1 MKTTSVQT
9 NFTGGEFTPRL
20 RGRVDIA
27 RYQNAA
33 EEIRNAIVM
42 VHGGAR
48 RAYGSRFI
56 AEAKNANKLAR
67 LIPFVVSRSEAYVLE
82 LGDGYFR
89 VFKDRAQIEVAS
101 VPYEVTSPYAEAI
114 LRDVTYT
121 QGQDSMFLAHES
133 AEVRRIQH
141 YAAASWSMTSVPW
154 VVPPYSIQDV
164 RGNNTCTLSATT
176 VGSGRT
182 FTLAGGIGATV
193 FEPADVGRELVQLN
207 GPGRATLTGYTSSTV
222 ATGTI
227 TVAFTTSPIAASQWA
242 LTEAPK
248 TTCTPSVTGPVG
260 AAITLTLGAA
270 GWKIR
275 DGFSGYVE
283 INGGLVKIT
292 GLTSATIADGVVL
305 RALNSTTAAPS
316 EGWSVSYPVWGQW
329 GIADYPRSVMLHEQR
344 LFIGGSPTYPQTIWA
359 SGVGLY
365 LDFTKGPGDADA
377 FEFTIGSDQ
386 VNHIRHLVSN
396 SDVLLA
402 MTNSGEFAMA
412 GGSDKPIGPNT
423 VQIRAVTPHGCDAAR
438 PVRIE
443 GEVLFVQKAAK
454 RLRALGYRVEL
465 DRAIASDLSLLA
477 QHLSAPGI
485 IEIAYQREPDPVLW
499 CVLAD
504 GGMLTLTYSP
514 EQEITAWTQ
523 RPTDGA
529 FESVAVVPTADG
541 EDVYTLVRRTIDGN
555 TVRYV
560 EVFDP
565 TLNTDCSVTGTSVGG
580 AATWTGLDHLEGKIV
595 DVVAD
600 GFVMAQQTVTGGQI
614 TLPRT
619 ANAVEIGL
627 AYSTRIKLLPIE
639 LQGLSAQGNMVRV
652 GDCYLRFLETI
663 GCTVD
668 GQQVPFRAFGDSLL
682 DEAPVPFTGE
692 KRVDL
697 QGWERSGGSVTIE
710 QNQPLPFHLLSVV
723 RRVSVNNG

>member
-101 VPYEVTSPYAEAI
+101 VPYEVPSPYAEAN

-121 QGQDSMFLAHES
+121 QGQDSMFLAHEAS
-133 AEVRRIQH
+133 PMQRIRH
-141 YAAASWSMTSVPW
+141 YAAAQWDMGAVPW
-154 VVPPYSIQDV
+154 QVEPYSATDITGD
-164 RGNNTCTLSATT
+164 RALALSAAT
-176 VGSGRT
+176 VGAGRT
-182 FTLAGGIGATV
+182 FTLSGGGAFI
-193 FEPADVGRELVQLN
+193 FEPSDVGREIAQKA
-207 GPGRATLTGYTSSTV
+207 GTGRATVTAYTSGTQV
-222 ATGTI
+222 TCTI
-227 TVAFTTSPIAASQWA
+227 TAAFSATSYTAGQWA
-242 LTEAPK
+242 ITEAPK
-248 TTCTPSVTGPVG
+248 TTCTPSATGPQG
-260 AAITLTLGAA
+260 AVITLTLGAA
-270 GWKIR
+270 GWR
-275 DGFSGYVE
+275 VGDVGRYVE
-283 INGGLVKIT
+283 INGGVCKIT
-292 GLTSATIADGVVL
+292 ARTSATIVDAQVL
-305 RALNSTTAAPS
+305 RVLTSTTAAPS
-316 EGWSVSYPVWGQW
+316 EGWLLSSPVWTTN
-329 GIADYPRSVMLHEQR
+329 DYPRAVMLHEQR
-344 LFIGGSPTYPQTIWA
+344 LFAGGSPSYPQTIWG

-365 LDFTKGPGDADA
+365 LDFTRGAGDSDA
-377 FEFTIGSDQ
+377 FEFPIASDQ

-402 MTNSGEFAMA
+402 LTNSGEFAMA

-454 RLRALGYRVEL
+454 KLRSLGYRVEL
-465 DRAIASDLSLLA
+465 ERAAAPDVSLLA
-477 QHLSAPGI
+477 QHLTAPGI
-485 IEIAYQREPDPVLW
+485 LEIAYQREPDPVLW
-499 CVLAD
+499 CVLAG

-523 RPTDGA
+523 RPTDGV

-541 EDVYTLVRRTIDGN
+541 EDVYTLVRRTINGN

-565 TLNTDCSVTGTSVGG
+565 DLNTDCAVTGTSVGG
-580 AATWTGLDHLEGKIV
+580 AATWTGLDHLEGEIV

-619 ANAVEIGL
+619 ANDVEIGL
-627 AYSTRIKLLPIE
+627 PYSTRIKLLPIE
-639 LQGLSAQGNMVRV
+639 LQGLSAQGNMVRI